1 MREDEQFAATIAPMK
16 TYQFCVQDFES
27 KDYSLV
33 VAGKS
38 IVITQQQFDE
48 GTWQDV
54 IRKAV
59 EGNESMAV

>member
-1 MREDEQFAATIAPMK
+1 MK

-48 GTWQDV
+48 GIWQDV

>member
-1 MREDEQFAATIAPMK
+1 MK